1 MAIDCVHIVFDHMMV
16 TLYVGRTYIADVTR
30 FRDSFHGQCH
40 VYLTMRVMLVMMLS
54 STYTSVMGVV
64 MIRSTVT
71 PQVLMINPFTVRLVV
86 GDVYLG
92 NIGDGGN
99 DHCVDCRDLVFEF
112 DRVGNHGVG
121 GGDDL
126 SDCYPGCV

>member
-1 MAIDCVHIVFDHMMV
+1 
-16 TLYVGRTYIADVTR
+16 
-30 FRDSFHGQCH
+30 
-40 VYLTMRVMLVMMLS
+40 MRVMLMMMLS
-54 STYTSVMGVV
+54 STYTSVTGVV

-99 DHCVDCRDLVFEF
+99 DGCVDCRDLVFEF
-112 DRVGNHGVG
+112 DRVGNHGAG